1 MTTNISMPYPEVN
14 SRWRFDWVLPVLFRP
29 RKAFAEIAAATTS
42 VSFTPIFLLVLSAL
56 VRTLVMGSIKEAA
69 AASGQIQLP
78 PGFEY
83 FTPEQQAQFYQAA
96 SATSGP
102 VFVYL
107 LPAIMV
113 IIGVLLGWLILSGL
127 LHLVLTMFGGRGSSQ
142 QALNII
148 AWSLL
153 PFVLRDVVRIIAMWT
168 SNQLI
173 GNPGL
178 SGFAPTEEG
187 MLNLYLAGL
196 LRNIDLY
203 LLWFIWLTGVG
214 LSQSSQLRSGKTW
227 FAVLLT
233 LIIIQLIRA
242 VPPLIAAQFSDL
254 TVIRPFF

>member
-1 MTTNISMPYPEVN
+1 MNRTGRCFFEFCFTFITSPE
-14 SRWRFDWVLPVLFRP
+14 
-29 RKAFAEIAAATTS
+29 
-42 VSFTPIFLLVLSAL
+42 
-56 VRTLVMGSIKEAA
+56 
-69 AASGQIQLP
+69 
-78 PGFEY
+78 
-83 FTPEQQAQFYQAA
+83 
-96 SATSGP
+96 
-102 VFVYL
+102 
-107 LPAIMV
+107 
-113 IIGVLLGWLILSGL
+113 
-127 LHLVLTMFGGRGSSQ
+127 
-142 QALNII
+142 NII